1 MKINYYYKSVDGVFW
16 MLFCERIEDIN
27 IRVFITYAKK
37 LDKLS
42 HEQQKSTAPS
52 PAPPRYL
59 IHAFSTSEGS
69 IKSRG
74 GRISQRTLHFTDHRK
89 RTVI

>member
-1 MKINYYYKSVDGVFW
+1 MTKIASNSGSGTTDT
-16 MLFCERIEDIN
+16 DTDTTT
-27 IRVFITYAKK
+27 RVFITYAKK

-74 GRISQRTLHFTDHRK
+74 GGIF
-89 RTVI
+89 

>member
-1 MKINYYYKSVDGVFW
+1 MQKNRFRKFHH
-16 MLFCERIEDIN
+16 N
-27 IRVFITYAKK
+27 IYFSRVFITYAKK